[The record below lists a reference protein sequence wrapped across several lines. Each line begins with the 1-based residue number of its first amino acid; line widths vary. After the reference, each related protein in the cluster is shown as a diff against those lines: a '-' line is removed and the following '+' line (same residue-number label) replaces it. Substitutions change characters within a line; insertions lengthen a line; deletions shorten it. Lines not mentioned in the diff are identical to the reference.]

1 MDWPGFL
8 AALAGSYLIG
18 SVPTGYLL
26 VKWVV
31 RMDVRA
37 VGSGNVGATNVSRAA
52 GGAVGLIVLAL
63 DVGKGLLAVLGV
75 APWLAHPA
83 TSTAQLACGLA
94 AVIGHCAPIFLKF
107 QGGKGVATTIG
118 VIVGVTPSIAA
129 VCLGVWGIVFALC
142 RYVSVASLVLAIT
155 IPVTQALMRRAPA
168 EILLGAAL
176 ALGITVRHHANIAR
190 LRQGTEHRFGEARRL
205 PAAGGRDLMKGG

>member
-1 MDWPGFL
+1 MEWPGFIL
-8 AALAGSYLIG
+8 ALAGSYLIG

-26 VKWVV
+26 VKWVT
-31 RMDVRA
+31 RLDVRA
-37 VGSGNVGATNVSRAA
+37 IGSGNVGATNVSRAA

-75 APWLAHPA
+75 APWLVHPA

-94 AVIGHCAPIFLKF
+94 AVIGHCASVFLKF

-118 VIVGVTPSIAA
+118 VIVGVAPSIAA

-142 RYVSVASLVLAIT
+142 RYVSVASLAAAVT
-155 IPVTQALMRRAPA
+155 IPVTQAIMHRAPA
-168 EILLGAAL
+168 EILVGAVL
-176 ALGITVRHHANIAR
+176 ALVIIVRHHANIAR
-190 LRQGTEHRFGEARRL
+190 LRQGTEHRFG
-205 PAAGGRDLMKGG
+205 GS

>member
-1 MDWPGFL
+1 MEWPGFIL
-8 AALAGSYLIG
+8 ALAGSYLVG

-26 VKWVV
+26 VKWVT
-31 RMDVRA
+31 RIDVRA
-37 VGSGNVGATNVSRAA
+37 IGSGNVGATNVARAA

-94 AVIGHCAPIFLKF
+94 AVIGHCASVFLKF

-118 VIVGVTPSIAA
+118 VIVGVAPAIAA

-142 RYVSVASLVLAIT
+142 RYVSVASLAAAVT
-155 IPVTQALMRRAPA
+155 IPVTQAIMRRAPA
-168 EILLGAAL
+168 EILVGAVL
-176 ALGITVRHHANIAR
+176 ALVIIVRHHANIAR
-190 LRQGTEHRFGEARRL
+190 LRHGTEHQGVGTRRL
-205 PAAGGRDLMKGG
+205 PAAGRRDS